1 MIRRPPR
8 STRTDTLFP
17 YTTLFRSVDKTD
29 TVSLQTVGIRN
40 SVGMVAMPVSLNY
53 AISESFSASFG
64 LMPFR
69 VVRDQR
75 TDIHQSY
82 RWLSD
87 GVLSGDT
94 TGRLVGE
101 RTRAKRADSLY
112 MGNTYLGFIRVSGQY
127 SPPLLKKRNVVI
139 APFVAL
145 PLGRLRKD
153 EYRWIHGGV
162 SVRWY
167 LR

>member
-1 MIRRPPR
+1 MGVSYISLRVGTERE
-8 STRTDTLFP
+8 
-17 YTTLFRSVDKTD
+17 VDKTD

-82 RWLSD
+82 RWVSD

-127 SPPLLKKRNVVI
+127 SPPLLKKRNVFI
-139 APFVAL
+139 RSEEHTSEL
-145 PLGRLRKD
+145 QSLMRIS
-153 EYRWIHGGV
+153 Y
-162 SVRWY
+162 SVFF
-167 LR
+167 LN